1 MFTGCTFKYNAFLG
15 ENVSI
20 NVSYPLKEDGSRDML
35 SVPLDT
41 GNRHYA
47 EILKQVA
54 DGKITIAEAD

>member
-1 MFTGCTFKYNAFLG
+1 MFTKCTFKYNAFFG

-35 SVPLDT
+35 SVPLNTDNT
-41 GNRHYA
+41 HYA

-54 DGKITIAEAD
+54 DGDITIAAAD